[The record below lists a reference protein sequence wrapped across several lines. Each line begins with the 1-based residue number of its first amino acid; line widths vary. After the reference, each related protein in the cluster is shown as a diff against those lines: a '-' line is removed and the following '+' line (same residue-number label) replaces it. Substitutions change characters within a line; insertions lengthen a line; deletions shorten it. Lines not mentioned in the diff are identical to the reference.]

1 MQTTV
6 SARSRP
12 AITEAVLDEP
22 ASDSLAE
29 VFTAL
34 SDPVRLRL
42 FSLIAARPEG
52 ACACEMVGRINRSQ
66 PTVSHHLKAL
76 EAAGLLTR
84 ERRGRWIWYQ
94 VDRSGL
100 RDAASLLDCS

>member
-1 MQTTV
+1 MQTPV
-6 SARSRP
+6 STPSRP

-22 ASDSLAE
+22 ASNRLAE

-42 FSLIAARPEG
+42 FSLIAARTGG
-52 ACACEMVGRINRSQ
+52 ACACEMVGSINRSQ

-100 RDAASLLDCS
+100 RDAASLIDCC